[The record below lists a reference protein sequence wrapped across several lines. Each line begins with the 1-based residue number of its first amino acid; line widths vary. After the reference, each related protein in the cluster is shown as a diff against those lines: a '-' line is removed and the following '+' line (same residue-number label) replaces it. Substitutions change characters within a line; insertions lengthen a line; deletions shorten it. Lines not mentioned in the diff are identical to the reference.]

1 MTAVNRIRI
10 PEGVNV
16 RMEGRVL
23 KVTGPKGT
31 VERDMNSPGIS
42 ITSDGKELVI
52 STDSSRKQQIA
63 MCGTFASHAKNM
75 VKGVVDGYNYRMK
88 VVYSHFPI
96 QLKVVGNRL
105 EIANFLG
112 EKKARYAN
120 LLAGTKV
127 TVGNDEVTVTGIDK
141 EVVGTT
147 VASISHA
154 THIRDRDPRVFQDG
168 IYLVERA

>member
-10 PEGVNV
+10 PEGVKV
-16 RMEGRVL
+16 EIGGKML
-23 KVTGPKGT
+23 KVTGPRGT
-31 VERDMNSPGIS
+31 VERDMRSPGIS

-63 MCGTFASHAKNM
+63 MCGTLASHAKNM
-75 VKGVVDGYNYRMK
+75 VRGVVDGYNYRMK

-96 QLKVVGNRL
+96 QLKVVGDRL
-105 EIANFLG
+105 EITNFLG

-127 TVGNDEVTVTGIDK
+127 TVGNDEVTVAGIDK

>member
-1 MTAVNRIRI
+1 VKI

-16 RMEGRVL
+16 QFEGRLVRI
-23 KVTGPKGT
+23 TGPKGT
-31 VERDMNSPGIS
+31 VERRMYSPGIF
-42 ITSDGKELVI
+42 ITIDGKDLVI
-52 STDSSRKQQIA
+52 STDSARKQMIA
-63 MCGTFASHAKNM
+63 MCGTFAAHAKNM
-75 VKGVVDGYNYRMK
+75 CTGVFEGYDYRMK

-96 QLKVVGNRL
+96 QLKVVGDRL
-105 EIANFLG
+105 EITNFLG
-112 EKKARYAN
+112 EKKPRYAN
-120 LLAGTKV
+120 LMSGTKV

-147 VASISHA
+147 VASIQHA